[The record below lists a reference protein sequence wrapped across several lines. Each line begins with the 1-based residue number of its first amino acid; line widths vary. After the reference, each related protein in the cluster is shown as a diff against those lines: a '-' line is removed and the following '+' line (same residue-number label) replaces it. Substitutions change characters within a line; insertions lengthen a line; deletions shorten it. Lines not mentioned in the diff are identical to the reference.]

1 MVTHFIAIKY
11 SFAQTKAEMKKIYC
25 VILLL
30 IVAQLA
36 YSQTGKIVGKVI
48 STSTGR
54 TLGGATILL
63 LEKSISKA
71 ADQNGVFDFSKIEPG
86 TYSINC
92 SYAGYQSKI
101 IEEIIVKLN
110 ENTEI
115 NISLDLKTDDAVVVT
130 AKRIKAAGETV
141 ASLLVAQKNSANVS
155 DGITAQSIKRTPDRS
170 SSDVIKRISGA
181 SIQDDKFA
189 IIRGL
194 NDRYNAAFINGAPL
208 PSTESDRKAF
218 AFDIF
223 PSAILD
229 NLIIYKTATPDKS
242 GEFAGGLIELATKS
256 VVAKN
261 FTTISIGQGYNTLLT
276 GKTRYYSEAEG
287 KSDRLGLDDG
297 RRGVPKDFPS
307 TQNFNALTAEQKLE
321 KAKLFKNIKWGVKN
335 DIARPNFN
343 FQLASGF
350 NIQRKEKEFLS
361 AVFSVNYNRTYTF
374 TAGERKQY
382 NVPSG
387 ADEPV
392 LERDFIDSIYNEEII
407 WAVLGNVSVKL
418 NNKNNISWKNN
429 YSVNT
434 DNKLV
439 RRIGRF
445 DVPGEPESFL
455 KETGRL
461 FTQGQIYS
469 SQLLGE
475 HQVGNKRTKVN
486 WLAGYSKINREI
498 PNIARTQYLGRF
510 PDVDNTLSS
519 IPTGIPLFGATGGM
533 FSTNSDENIKNIKA
547 DISQPFSFSKNIQ
560 NLMKIGGGFQ
570 KRERFFTSRNL
581 GFVQYTG
588 SVLENDISFKNL
600 PQDQIFLEQYLGLL
614 TNGKA
619 GISIADATLSNSSY
633 EASSSIAHGYLMND
647 QRFYKKFRLIYGIRV
662 ESFNQKLNTPKSTEA
677 VNLDSTV
684 VDVLPSANFVFA
696 ATPKINVR
704 LSYTETVNRPEFRE
718 LAPFLFYEF
727 VSGFSVVGDSTL
739 TRARIKN
746 YDFRFEFFPGNAQL
760 LSFSGFYKKFKNPIE
775 LVRSPDFP
783 NELKYNNNG
792 SAKAYGIEAEFRFL
806 LGTIFGANGTN
817 DVLNRLSLSGNAAL
831 IKSSVQGKEGTRNFQ
846 GENDRALQGQ
856 SPYLINGSLGYTD
869 DKNGLSSTVSVNRI
883 GDRLVIAGSGFSANI
898 YERARTV
905 VDFQLAKS
913 FIKNKVEL
921 KFNARDILAQNIFT
935 YNDFEKSGSFK
946 NGTNDRVF
954 ASNNAPTTLT
964 FTATFKL

>member
-1 MVTHFIAIKY
+1 M
-11 SFAQTKAEMKKIYC
+11 
-25 VILLL
+25 
-30 IVAQLA
+30 IVAQIA
-36 YSQTGKIVGKVI
+36 CSQTGKIVGRVI
-48 STSTGR
+48 SASTGR
-54 TLGGATILL
+54 TLGGATLL
-63 LEKSISKA
+63 LIEKSISKA

-101 IEEIIVKLN
+101 IEEVIVKPN

-287 KSDRLGLDDG
+287 KNDRLGLDDG
-297 RRGVPKDFPS
+297 RRGVPENFPS
-307 TQNFNALTAEQKLE
+307 TQDFNVLTAEQKLE
-321 KAKLFKNIKWGVKN
+321 KAKLFKDIKWGVKN

-361 AVFSVNYNRTYTF
+361 AVFSLNYNRTYTF

-387 ADEPV
+387 AAEPV
-392 LERDFIDSIYNEEII
+392 LERDYTDSIYNDEVI
-407 WAVLGNVSVKL
+407 WAALGNVSVKID
-418 NNKNNISWKNN
+418 NKNNISWKNN

-434 DNKLV
+434 DNRLV
-439 RRIGRF
+439 RRIGGF

-461 FTQGQIYS
+461 YTQGQIYS

-475 HQVGNKRTKVN
+475 HQIGNKRTKVN
-486 WLAGYSKINREI
+486 WLAGYSKINRTI
-498 PNIARTQYLGRF
+498 PNIARTQYTGRY
-510 PDVDNTLSS
+510 PDVNNTLSS
-519 IPTGIPLFGATGGM
+519 IPTGISPFGATGGM

-547 DISQPFSFSKNIQ
+547 DISQPFSSSKNIQ
-560 NLMKIGGGFQ
+560 NLLKIGGGFQ
-570 KRERFFTSRNL
+570 KRERIFTSRNL
-581 GFVQYTG
+581 GFVLYNGTR
-588 SVLENDISFKNL
+588 LENDISFKSL
-600 PQDQIFLEQYLGLL
+600 PEDQIFLEQYLGLL
-614 TNGKA
+614 ANGKA
-619 GISIADATLSNSSY
+619 GISIADATLPGSGYN
-633 EASSSIAHGYLMND
+633 ASSSITHAYIMND
-647 QRFYKKFRLIYGIRV
+647 QRFYKKFRFIYGARL
-662 ESFNQKLNTPKSTEA
+662 ESFNQKLNTPNSIIELK
-677 VNLDSTV
+677 LDSTV
-684 VDVLPSANFVFA
+684 LDILPSANFVYA
-696 ATPKINVR
+696 ATSTINLR

-727 VSGFSVVGDSTL
+727 VSGFNIGGDTTL
-739 TRARIKN
+739 TRAKIKN
-746 YDFRFEFFPGNAQL
+746 YDFRFEFFPGKAQL
-760 LSFSGFYKKFKNPIE
+760 LSLSGFYKKFKNPIE
-775 LVRSPDFP
+775 LVRSPDFA
-783 NELKYNNNG
+783 NELAYANNG

-806 LGTIFGANGTN
+806 LGTIFGVNGTN
-817 DVLNRLSLSGNAAL
+817 DVLNKLSLSGNAAL
-831 IKSSVQGKEGTRNFQ
+831 IKSSVQGKEGSRNFQ

-913 FIKNKVEL
+913 FLNNKVEL
-921 KFNARDILAQNIFT
+921 KFNARDILAQNILT
-935 YNDFEKSGSFK
+935 YNDFEKSASFK
-946 NGTNDRVF
+946 KGTNDRVF